1 MAKEFVCYKEA
12 IEIILKELKQLKSQ
26 KVELLDAN
34 NCILAEDVFSDIDNP
49 PLDNSAMDG
58 YGVKHRDLKGLTR
71 LNPARLE
78 VVGSLQAGQLPQKPV
93 AQKQAIRIMTGAPIP
108 EGVDTVVPVED
119 TQEKD
124 GYVLIYKEIEKK
136 SNIRRKG
143 EDIRAKE
150 KVLTKGK
157 LIRPAEIGMLAA
169 LGYSQVKVIK
179 NPTVGI
185 LATGDELIDIGRR
198 LPFGKIRNSNS
209 YSLAAGVSEC
219 GGKPILLGIA
229 KDKPEEL
236 NLKIKQGL
244 GYDALIISGGI
255 SMGRTDYVRQIIENL
270 GIEIRFAKVAQ
281 RPGQPFAFGMFEHK
295 PIFCLPGNP
304 VSSLVVFEMYVRPA
318 LFKMGGRTNYSPP
331 QVTATIGEEIRVKPG
346 RRYFLRVKIGKRNNQ
361 HYACLTGPQGS
372 GILKS
377 MVLADGLLI
386 IPEDIDLVKKGE
398 RWPIILFQTR
408 GY

>member
-1 MAKEFVCYKEA
+1 MGKQMIRYQQALRIV
-12 IEIILKELKQLKSQ
+12 LKEIKPLPSQ
-26 KVELLDAN
+26 RVCLSPALARV
-34 NCILAEDVFSDIDNP
+34 LAEDVFSDIDNP

-71 LNPARLE
+71 LNPARLR
-78 VVGSLQAGQLPQKPV
+78 VIGTLQAGQLPEKVV

-108 EGVDTVVPVED
+108 EGVDAVVPVED

-179 NPTVGI
+179 NPFVGI

-198 LPFGKIRNSNS
+198 LSFGKIRNSNS
-209 YSLAAGVSEC
+209 YSLAAGVSKC

-270 GIEIRFAKVAQ
+270 GVEIRFVKVAQ
-281 RPGQPFAFGMFEHK
+281 RPGQPFAFGMFKHK

-318 LFKMGGRTNYSPP
+318 LLKMGGRTNYSPP
-331 QVTATIGEEIRVKPG
+331 QVTATIEEEIRVKPG
-346 RRYFLRVKIGKRNNQ
+346 RRYFLRMKIRKRNNQ
-361 HYACLTGPQGS
+361 YYACLTGPQGS

-377 MVLADGLLI
+377 MVLADGLLV
-386 IPEDIDLVKKGE
+386 IPEDIELVKKGE
-398 RWPIILFQTR
+398 RWPIILFQAKVC
-408 GY
+408 